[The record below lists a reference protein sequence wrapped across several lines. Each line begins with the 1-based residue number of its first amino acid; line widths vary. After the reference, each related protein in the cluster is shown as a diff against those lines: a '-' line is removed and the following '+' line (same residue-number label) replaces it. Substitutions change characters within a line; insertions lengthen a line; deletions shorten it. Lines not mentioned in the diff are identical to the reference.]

1 VAGSDE
7 EKAACESE
15 PKGHKNQAENKG
27 KDLGASGWW
36 GHSGIIEL
44 LSMGADPDSNIL
56 ITPVTAS
63 HVVSDREFNTVSSE
77 TRTVTRSGQS
87 GSSASSQSAVAN
99 AKDELKKKKNRQ
111 PMT

>member
-7 EKAACESE
+7 EKVACESE
-15 PKGHKNQAENKG
+15 PKGHKNQAKNKG
-27 KDLGASGWW
+27 KDLGAFGWW
-36 GHSGIIEL
+36 GHSKIIEL

-87 GSSASSQSAVAN
+87 GVFGQQSVSGGQCQGI
-99 AKDELKKKKNRQ
+99 EESKKTGSR
-111 PMT
+111 